1 MHDLGLFLILI
12 NGATTKGDTMSENKT
27 LAELLAPYNYQP
39 PEVRNNALVFVQ
51 TKKNGAAIQI
61 VDSYRDL
68 VTDEFGVEHEVLVL
82 IPKDN

>member
-1 MHDLGLFLILI
+1 
-12 NGATTKGDTMSENKT
+12 MSKNKT

-61 VDSYRDL
+61 VDSYRDI
-68 VTDEFGVEHEVLVL
+68 VTDEFGNENEVLVL
-82 IPKDN
+82 VPKDL

>member
-1 MHDLGLFLILI
+1 
-12 NGATTKGDTMSENKT
+12 MSKNKT

-39 PEVRNNALVFVQ
+39 PEVRNNAFIFVQ